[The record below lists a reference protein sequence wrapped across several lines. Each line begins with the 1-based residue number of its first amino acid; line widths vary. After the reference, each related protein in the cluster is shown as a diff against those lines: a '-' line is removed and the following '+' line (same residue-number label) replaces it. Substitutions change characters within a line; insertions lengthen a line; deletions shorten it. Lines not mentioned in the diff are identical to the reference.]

1 MKTSLLLC
9 RRARNSTCAGTEM
22 YASLIAHRFGLQ
34 RGVSHILVTAH
45 LVIRALMQL
54 SITALSNQIQVY
66 NIMIAWFHFICC
78 CCRVVVVVVV
88 VIVVFLVDDCFD
100 NVNIIESVAVDPAFL
115 NVHPGIP

>member
-1 MKTSLLLC
+1 
-9 RRARNSTCAGTEM
+9 M

-34 RGVSHILVTAH
+34 RGVSDILVTAH

-115 NVHPGIP
+115 NMHPGIP